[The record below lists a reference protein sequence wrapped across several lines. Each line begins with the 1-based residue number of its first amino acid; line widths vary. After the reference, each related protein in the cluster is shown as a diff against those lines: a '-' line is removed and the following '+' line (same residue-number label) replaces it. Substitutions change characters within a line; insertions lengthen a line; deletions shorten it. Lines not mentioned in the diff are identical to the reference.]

1 MDPNTLS
8 MEQGKEFLKKCGIP
22 QRDIDLMTEKW
33 VVLASV
39 EVLLRFPLRSG
50 EDPTARCVSNKRCQP
65 SMDRPSTVSQRCGH
79 QEERKPNNQ
88 LMKKTDQK
96 LKDLPQVAG
105 DSIRHQAQRP
115 STARNPQKQQ
125 RKPVGPRAPPAD
137 EKECRVKCKNCG
149 AFGHSARSTTCPM
162 RRWSGALPLQPLGSH
177 KEEKNLKPAKPQ
189 LPQAPGPFLR
199 DDREKE
205 QGSSHVCGQEGQ
217 AGPDSEGDFLCRPQ
231 QQQQQSKAP
240 TKTRPRT
247 PQEKV
252 QGAWEEPEEARWYL
266 RENCGEYF
274 THSSFQL
281 LHLNIGS
288 VPLFAGWHMLLGTFQ
303 CPWGAMDQV
312 P

>member
-8 MEQGKEFLKKCGIP
+8 MKQGKEFLKQCGIP

-65 SMDRPSTVSQRCGH
+65 SVDRPSTVSQRCGH

-137 EKECRVKCKNCG
+137 EKECRVSGGLKMWETKVSAWIPEGGLEPG
-149 AFGHSARSTTCPM
+149 ARGYDSGEMQELRGLWALSQEHNLPHEEVEWGPSSA
-162 RRWSGALPLQPLGSH
+162 
-177 KEEKNLKPAKPQ
+177 
-189 LPQAPGPFLR
+189 APGLT
-199 DDREKE
+199 
-205 QGSSHVCGQEGQ
+205 QGG
-217 AGPDSEGDFLCRPQ
+217 
-231 QQQQQSKAP
+231 
-240 TKTRPRT
+240 
-247 PQEKV
+247 
-252 QGAWEEPEEARWYL
+252 EEPEASKASA
-266 RENCGEYF
+266 
-274 THSSFQL
+274 TP
-281 LHLNIGS
+281 GS
-288 VPLFAGWHMLLGTFQ
+288 RALSEG
-303 CPWGAMDQV
+303 
-312 P
+312 